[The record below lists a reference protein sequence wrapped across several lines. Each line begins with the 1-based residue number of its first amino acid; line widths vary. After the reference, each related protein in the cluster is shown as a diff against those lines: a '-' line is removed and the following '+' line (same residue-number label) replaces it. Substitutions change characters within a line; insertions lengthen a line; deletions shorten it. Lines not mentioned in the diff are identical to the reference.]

1 MKKTPKIFHVNW
13 FRTDANGKFL
23 WPGYGENLRILEWIL
38 DRCNNKVGAVETPIG
53 YVPNLE
59 DIDMTGLS
67 LPHGVMEKLFAI
79 ECKDWLAE
87 LSSIKEFFKLFK
99 KDLPGELWDEFKAL
113 EARLKK
119 Q

>member
-13 FRTDANGKFL
+13 FRTDPNGKFL

-38 DRCNNKVGAVETPIG
+38 DRCNNKVGAAETPIG

-59 DIDMTGLS
+59 DIDMTGLD

-79 ECKDWLAE
+79 EPKDWLAE
-87 LSSIKEFFKLFK
+87 LSGIKEFFKLFK
-99 KDLPGELWDEFKAL
+99 KDLPGELWEELKEL
-113 EARLKK
+113 EIRLKK
-119 Q
+119 